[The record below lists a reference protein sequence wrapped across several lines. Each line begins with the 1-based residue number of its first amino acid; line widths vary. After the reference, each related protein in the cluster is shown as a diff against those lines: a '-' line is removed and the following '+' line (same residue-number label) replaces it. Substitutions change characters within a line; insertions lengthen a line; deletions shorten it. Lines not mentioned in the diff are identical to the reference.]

1 MSFHRSW
8 LKSSLSVSS
17 SKPHPFYALPWVS
30 KKKKKKG
37 RRRAEQPPEEEPT
50 PVQVC
55 GASGQRKWHQRR
67 HWQIQ
72 NQPHTSTA
80 AALAAAKWH
89 ATSQCWNV
97 SYTTQA
103 HDTLRQ
109 AYRITHCFPLCITLM
124 DVECLVVAKDVTVKK
139 GWMGGFLFLAAG
151 DSPRPGPLAPGP
163 ASDTLIP
170 DLATA

>member
-30 KKKKKKG
+30 KKKK
-37 RRRAEQPPEEEPT
+37 REAESWT
-50 PVQVC
+50 ASWRGAHTCAGVC

-139 GWMGGFLFLAAG
+139 GWMGGFLFLAHLG
-151 DSPRPGPLAPGP
+151 RGPWLQVRP
-163 ASDTLIP
+163 LI
-170 DLATA
+170 LSFLT